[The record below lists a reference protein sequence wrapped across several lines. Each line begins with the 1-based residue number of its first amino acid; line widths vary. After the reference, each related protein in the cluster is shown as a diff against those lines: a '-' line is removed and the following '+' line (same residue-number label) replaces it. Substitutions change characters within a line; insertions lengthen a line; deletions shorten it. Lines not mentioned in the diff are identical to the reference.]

1 MGLYDRVR
9 GVSRRDFFRIAGTY
23 GMSSTLLAA
32 GAFGGAMTAA
42 NLAAAAESTYNKRF
56 SKEPKHTLKFGAAG
70 FNQQNLLIERAG
82 CLEFARD
89 LEERTDGEIRIEFI
103 GNNQICGQLS
113 CVEKAQQ
120 GIVDIYAASTQNSAG
135 GAPYLNVL
143 DYAYMFRSRADQY
156 YFMYHPKSVEVLRD
170 PFEARH
176 GLKFLFTHAEL

>member
-1 MGLYDRVR
+1 MSLAKNLSGI
-9 GVSRRDFFRIAGTY
+9 SRRDLFRVAGRY
-23 GMSSTLLAA
+23 GLSSTLLAA
-32 GAFGGAMTAA
+32 GGLGGAVSLGS
-42 NLAAAAESTYNKRF
+42 LARAAESTYAKRF
-56 SKEPKHTLKFGAAG
+56 AKEPKHTLKFGAAG

-89 LEERTDGEIRIEFI
+89 LESRTDGEIRIEFI

-156 YFMYHPKSVEVLRD
+156 YFMYSPESQRILR
-170 PFEARH
+170 
-176 GLKFLFTHAEL
+176 